1 MRCLNTSSSALIPP
15 RSGIAP
21 SPRVR
26 IDMGDG
32 EQSTDAVRY
41 GIVYFANPDLD
52 GLLSQFDASGA
63 EQGSSSVQ
71 DLFAQLENK
80 LTQ

>member
-1 MRCLNTSSSALIPP
+1 
-15 RSGIAP
+15 
-21 SPRVR
+21 
-26 IDMGDG
+26 MGDG